1 MNNRK
6 RKYGPVML
14 DVAGTSLSRDDARRI
29 ADPLTGGVILFARNY
44 ASRAQLLELT
54 GAIRD
59 VRDDVII
66 AVDQEGGRVQR
77 FRGDGFT
84 SLPPMRALGA
94 LWNDDALAAI
104 RVATA
109 IGYVMASE
117 LHASGVDLS
126 FAPVLD
132 LDYGRSKAIGDRA
145 FHPDPRVVAL
155 LAKSVAHG
163 LALAGMAACG
173 KHFPGHG
180 YVEADSHVEA
190 PVDTRALDEILACD
204 VQPYQWLGLSLAAV
218 MPAHVVYPA
227 VDARPAGFSSVW
239 LQQILRGRLGFN
251 GVIFSDDLSM
261 QAARQAGTTAEAAH
275 AALDAGCDMVL
286 VCNRPE
292 DADDVL
298 QRLRARDIDTA
309 SRRRIKRLAPRGD
322 APKWSE
328 LMCQPDYCQARKL
341 IDSLR

>member
-1 MNNRK
+1 
-6 RKYGPVML
+6 ML
-14 DVAGTSLSRDDARRI
+14 DVAGTSLSRDDVRRI

-44 ASRAQLLELT
+44 ANRAQLLELT

-77 FRGDGFT
+77 FREDGFT
-84 SLPPMRALGA
+84 SLPPMRVLGA

-109 IGYVMASE
+109 IG
-117 LHASGVDLS
+117 
-126 FAPVLD
+126 
-132 LDYGRSKAIGDRA
+132 DRA
-145 FHPDPRVVAL
+145 FHVDPCVVAL

-190 PVDTRALDEILACD
+190 PVDTRALDEILGCD
-204 VQPYQWLGLSLAAV
+204 AQPYQWLGLSLAAV

-227 VDARPAGFSSVW
+227 VDARPAGFSGVW

-261 QAARQAGTTAEAAH
+261 EAARQAGTTAEAAH

-286 VCNRPE
+286 VCNCPE

-298 QRLRARDIDTA
+298 QRLRARVIDTA
-309 SRRRIKRLAPRGD
+309 SRRRIKRLAPHGG
-322 APKWSE
+322 APKWGE
-328 LMCQPDYCQARKL
+328 LMRQPDYCQAREL

>member
-6 RKYGPVML
+6 CQYGPVMF
-14 DVAGTSLSRDDARRI
+14 DVAGTSLSRDDVRRI

-77 FRGDGFT
+77 FREDGFT
-84 SLPPMRALGA
+84 SLPPMRVLGA

-117 LHASGVDLS
+117 LRASGLDLS

-132 LDYGRSKAIGDRA
+132 LDYGHAKAIGDRA
-145 FHPDPRVVAL
+145 FHADPRVVAL

-190 PVDTRALDEILACD
+190 PVDTRALDEILGCD
-204 VQPYQWLGLSLAAV
+204 AQPYQWLGLSLAAV

-227 VDARPAGFSSVW
+227 VDARPAGFSGVW

-261 QAARQAGTTAEAAH
+261 EAARQAGTTAEAAH

-298 QRLRARDIDTA
+298 QRLRARVIDTA
-309 SRRRIKRLAPRGD
+309 SRRRIKRLAPRGG

-328 LMCQPDYCQARKL
+328 LMRQPDYCQAREL